1 MADTEYEHPTPG
13 RPASPGSVPEKR
25 NGATLIC
32 AVDPQGFIVT
42 LDVHRWEDH
51 IAKRHPEMSKHLER
65 IKRTIED
72 PQLIQAAEGSTT
84 AYYYRLTGMAEKKA
98 SDLYILVVV
107 DRNEK
112 MKTGVVKTAHLL
124 KTIKPNESRIVWL
137 KQS

>member
-13 RPASPGSVPEKR
+13 RPVSPESVPNKG

-32 AVDPQGFIVT
+32 TVDPQGFIIT

-51 IAKRHPEMSKHLER
+51 IAKV
-65 IKRTIED
+65 
-72 PQLIQAAEGSTT
+72 AEGSTT
-84 AYYYRLTGMAEKKA
+84 AYYYRLTGMAEKKT

-107 DRNEK
+107 DRNEE

-124 KTIKPNESRIVWL
+124 KTIKPDESRIVWL